1 MHPQKIF
8 QELLVIFKN
17 FVISV
22 NARTMI
28 LKKHVAIN
36 LHAHETQEPIAMT
49 HCKQTD
55 MIKNVLK
62 PQKTHNENIAKNAC
76 GLDVFCCKEKCPMQT
91 TLPIMQFCIGQKNEQ
106 CKLHWAQCTLHCFA

>member
-76 GLDVFCCKEKCPMQT
+76 GLDVFVVKR
-91 TLPIMQFCIGQKNEQ
+91 NAR
-106 CKLHWAQCTLHCFA
+106 CKLHCP